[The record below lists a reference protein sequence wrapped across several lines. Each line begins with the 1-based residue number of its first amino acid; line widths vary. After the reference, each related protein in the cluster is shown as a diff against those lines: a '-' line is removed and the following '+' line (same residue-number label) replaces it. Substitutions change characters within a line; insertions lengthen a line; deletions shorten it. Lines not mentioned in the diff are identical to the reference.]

1 MLESPAR
8 PLWAQG
14 WYRYAR
20 RCPSPNFGARPTKT
34 SIHLVVVHAISLPP
48 GEYGS
53 SHVLDLFTNQ
63 LAIHEH
69 PYFQS
74 LQGLQVS
81 AHFFIRRQGQLWQL
95 VSCDDRAWHAGV
107 SSFNG
112 QDQCNDF
119 SIGIE
124 LEGLDGHTFEASQ
137 YETLSTLC
145 AALGDAYPIEHIVGH
160 EHIAVSRKQDPGP
173 GFDWARLQR
182 DMGWH
187 ASHFPST

>member
-1 MLESPAR
+1 VLDRSSQ
-8 PLWAQG
+8 PLWNQG

-20 RCPSPNFGARPTKT
+20 RCPSPNFGPRPPHTT
-34 SIHLVVVHAISLPP
+34 IDLVVVHAISLPP

-69 PYFQS
+69 PYFEN
-74 LQGLQVS
+74 LKGLQVS
-81 AHFFIRRQGQLWQL
+81 AHFFIRRQGQLWQT

-107 SSFNG
+107 SSFKG

-145 AALGDAYPIEHIVGH
+145 ASLADTYCTHHRPRTHCARPQARPG
-160 EHIAVSRKQDPGP
+160 SR
-173 GFDWARLQR
+173 L
-182 DMGWH
+182 
-187 ASHFPST
+187 

>member
-1 MLESPAR
+1 MP
-8 PLWAQG
+8 
-14 WYRYAR
+14 
-20 RCPSPNFGARPTKT
+20 
-34 SIHLVVVHAISLPP
+34 IDLVVVHAISLPP

-69 PYFQS
+69 PYFEN

-107 SSFNG
+107 SRFNG
-112 QDQCNDF
+112 QDNCNDF
-119 SIGIE
+119 SVGIE
-124 LEGLDGHTFEASQ
+124 MEGLDGQTFEASQ

-145 AALGDAYPIEHIVGH
+145 AALADNYPIAHIRGH
-160 EHIAVSRKQDPGP
+160 EHIAAGRKQDPCP
-173 GFDWARLQR
+173 GFDWAHLQQHL
-182 DMGWH
+182 GWQ
-187 ASHFPST
+187 ASRFPSP

>member
-1 MLESPAR
+1 MP
-8 PLWAQG
+8 
-14 WYRYAR
+14 
-20 RCPSPNFGARPTKT
+20 
-34 SIHLVVVHAISLPP
+34 IDLVVVHAISLPP

-63 LAIHEH
+63 LATHEH

-107 SSFNG
+107 SRFNG
-112 QDQCNDF
+112 QDNCNDF

-124 LEGLDGHTFEASQ
+124 LEGLHVLVLPQCVDG
-137 YETLSTLC
+137 LL
-145 AALGDAYPIEHIVGH
+145 
-160 EHIAVSRKQDPGP
+160 
-173 GFDWARLQR
+173 
-182 DMGWH
+182 
-187 ASHFPST
+187 

>member
-53 SHVLDLFTNQ
+53 SHVLDFFTNQ

-145 AALGDAYPIEHIVGH
+145 AALRDAYPIEHIAGH
-160 EHIAVSRKQDPGP
+160 EHIAVGRKQDPGP

-182 DMGWH
+182 DLGWH

>member
-34 SIHLVVVHAISLPP
+34 SVHLVVVHAISLPP

-63 LAIHEH
+63 LATHEH

-160 EHIAVSRKQDPGP
+160 EHIAVGRKQDPGP

-182 DMGWH
+182 DMGWP
-187 ASHFPST
+187 APHFPNP

>member
-1 MLESPAR
+1 MHESPAQ

-20 RCPSPNFGARPTKT
+20 RCPSPNFGARPARTP
-34 SIHLVVVHAISLPP
+34 IHLVVVHAISLPP

-53 SHVLDLFTNQ
+53 SHVLDLFTNH

-145 AALGDAYPIEHIVGH
+145 AALRDAYPIEHIVGH
-160 EHIAVSRKQDPGP
+160 EHIAVGRKQDPGP

-182 DMGWH
+182 DLGWP

>member
-1 MLESPAR
+1 MP
-8 PLWAQG
+8 
-14 WYRYAR
+14 
-20 RCPSPNFGARPTKT
+20 
-34 SIHLVVVHAISLPP
+34 IDLVVVHAISLPP

-69 PYFQS
+69 PYFEN

-107 SSFNG
+107 SRFNG
-112 QDQCNDF
+112 QDNCNDF
-119 SIGIE
+119 SVGIE
-124 LEGLDGHTFEASQ
+124 MEGLDGQTFEASQ

-145 AALGDAYPIEHIVGH
+145 AALADNYPIAHI
-160 EHIAVSRKQDPGP
+160 
-173 GFDWARLQR
+173 
-182 DMGWH
+182 
-187 ASHFPST
+187 

>member
-20 RCPSPNFGARPTKT
+20 RCPSPNFGAMPTKT

-53 SHVLDLFTNQ
+53 SHVLDFFTNQ

-145 AALGDAYPIEHIVGH
+145 AALRDAYPIEHIAGH
-160 EHIAVSRKQDPGP
+160 EHIAVGRKQDPGP

-182 DMGWH
+182 DLGWH